1 MEEKINKTDKRLW
14 LGGLLILIGAIFLFN
29 SFQIIDIHLTRIIFS
44 WSFFFLIIG
53 IFIIVNTDKKVF
65 GGILA
70 GIGFIFL
77 IPRIFPQVH
86 YDGTI
91 VLAIILISL
100 GTYIIFK
107 QKNKSADNVK
117 DELGQIKKDFIDDVS
132 IFGGGTKIVTSDNF
146 KGGNLTSIFGGSE
159 IHLKGCKLA
168 EGTNYIDILALFGGS
183 TLIVP
188 NDWNIVM
195 NVTSIFGGF
204 SNKSIRDPNIPID
217 QSKTL
222 VIKGLVIF
230 GGGEVKTYL

>member
-1 MEEKINKTDKRLW
+1 MEEQKNSTDKRFW
-14 LGGLLILIGAIFLFN
+14 LGGLLIIIGIIFLFN
-29 SFQIIDIHLTRIIFS
+29 SFEIIDFHFARIIFS
-44 WSFFFLIIG
+44 WSFFLFIIG
-53 IFIIVNTDKKVF
+53 LFILINTEKKVL
-65 GGILA
+65 GGYLT

-77 IPRIFPQVH
+77 IPKVFPQVN

-91 VLAIILISL
+91 VIAIILISL
-100 GTYIIFK
+100 GSYIIFK
-107 QKNKSADNVK
+107 QKDKQSEISVDA
-117 DELGQIKKDFIDDVS
+117 LGQIKKDTIDDVA

-146 KGGNLTSIFGGSE
+146 RGGNITAIFGGSE

-168 EGTNYIDILALFGGS
+168 EGTNYIDVLALFGGT

-204 SNKSIRDPNIPID
+204 SDKSVRDPSAPID
-217 QSKTL
+217 MSKTL
-222 VIKGLVIF
+222 IIKGLVIF